1 MEFAPR
7 AETVEVLDAQPT
19 RKPYT
24 ALDFIADQL
33 RAANP
38 GGDWDSNGIDRAR
51 ELGAIL
57 LRNKIVDLS
66 KLGAT
71 KVIVTF
77 RAFPWADPETREE
90 IALTYDG
97 VRFGYLGT
105 PTEPAREPFLQ
116 NYVRVAWSAEG
127 HGHIDYLC
135 RFTPQGFYI
144 VPQWGSSSD
153 WVTFREAVRFFVSV
167 YLMYLS
173 AGTAS
178 GAGATVG
185 TAIVGASF
193 AASFPLLTTILGNI
207 AIGAYF
213 SGGDVKGTVKGALI
227 AQFAGGLG
235 DIAGAA
241 AYTATQIEI
250 LARLADVAVTALVR
264 GQDVEKAVTQSLLMS
279 GFTSVGE
286 MLDAIGEPK
295 MGEFDTVDVSGYPV
309 EGDVYSPDPVL
320 TVDAYGSGSGWGGDI
335 IQPLP
340 GESGG
345 ATFVPFAYGA
355 DLPPVTFDP
364 GAPVEGFGVPSYTPQ
379 GERIATPVR
388 TTDTGPAV
396 SIVNTVSSL
405 ALNALKLNQAWNQ
418 ARNPAPNTQAR
429 TVSGGAVVSG
439 NDAGVIITRRADG
452 TVSTSRPP
460 VGVPQATT
468 SGNFIVNNGD
478 GTYTLIASDG
488 SRRTVAYGQNSGP
501 EQSALPWP
509 LMLAGA
515 GLLISVFK

>member
-1 MEFAPR
+1 MQFAPPEIQES
-7 AETVEVLDAQPT
+7 APAAVV

-24 ALDFIADQL
+24 ALDFVADQL

-38 GGDWDSNGIDRAR
+38 GGDWDSNGVDRAR

-57 LRNKIVDLS
+57 LRNGIIELS

-71 KVIVTF
+71 KLNV
-77 RAFPWADPETREE
+77 RERLFPWSNPDDNTQ

-97 VRFGYLGT
+97 RTFGYLGT
-105 PTEPAREPFLQ
+105 PTEPAREPYLQ

-127 HGHIDYLC
+127 HGHIDYVC
-135 RFTPQGFYI
+135 RFTPQGFMI

-153 WVTFREAVRFFVSV
+153 WGTFREALRFFVTV

-178 GAGATVG
+178 GAGGTVG
-185 TAIVGASF
+185 GAIMGAGFAATYPALTAI
-193 AASFPLLTTILGNI
+193 IGNI

-213 SGGDVKGTVKGALI
+213 SGGDVKGTVKGALL

-264 GQDVEKAVTQSLLMS
+264 GQDVEKAIAQSLLQS
-279 GFTSVGE
+279 GFSSVGE
-286 MLDAIGEPK
+286 MLDATGAQE
-295 MGEFDTVDVSGYPV
+295 MGDYETVNTSEYPV
-309 EGDVYSPDPVL
+309 DGDVYAPDPVL
-320 TVDAYGSGSGWGGDI
+320 TVDAYGPSSNWGGDVV
-335 IQPLP
+335 
-340 GESGG
+340 SMDGG
-345 ATFVPFAYGA
+345 ASDGATTFVPFAYGA

-364 GAPVEGFGVPSYTPQ
+364 GAPASGYAVPSFTSAGDRVSNPI
-379 GERIATPVR
+379 RSV
-388 TTDTGPAV
+388 DSGPAV
-396 SIVNTVSSL
+396 SIVNTLSSL
-405 ALNALKLNQAWNQ
+405 AMNALKLNQAWNQ
-418 ARNPAPNTQAR
+418 ARNPAPVTQAR
-429 TVSGGAVVSG
+429 SVSGGAVTSG

-460 VGVPQATT
+460 VGVPHATT
-468 SGNFIVNNGD
+468 AGNFIVNNGD
-478 GTYTLIASDG
+478 GTYTLIAPDG
-488 SRRTVAYGQNSGP
+488 SRRVIAYGQNSGP

-509 LMLAGA
+509 LLLAGA
-515 GLLISVFK
+515 GLVVSLLK